1 MLACKLRNHASD
13 VSDRSSNPP
22 IQTMR
27 LLQAIVLALVLT
39 FGSLTPA
46 LNPQTSGSKFA
57 VLYAFNGNVKAG
69 DGLTPIVPLLIG
81 RSGVLYGATYQ
92 GGSQES
98 PCYLGCG
105 TVFSLTP
112 PLHGGLWKEAQL
124 HRFTSG
130 PDGFEPDA
138 LALAPDGV
146 LYGMTA
152 SGGKG
157 CGGDGCGTAYAL
169 SPPSSSGGTWKSQ
182 GYAFPRIA
190 TLPDSVRVAGTSLY
204 GTSRRGGTQSLC
216 QYGCGSAFSLI
227 PPPPGGSSWKE
238 TLLFSFDGSAGGAYP
253 IMTVQGPG
261 GVIYGTSQG
270 GNPDCPSGCGLVFSL
285 SPPSTRG
292 ALWTE
297 TILHTFTDK
306 ANDGAGVSG
315 IVLGSNGVIYGVTG
329 GGGSSGMGT
338 VFSLTPATSRQGSWT
353 EKILYSFAGTPDA
366 AYPNPG
372 LAIEKNGVLYGTT
385 YYGGDSG
392 CPSSSYGCGTVFSLT
407 PPAAAGDPWTEKV
420 LHAFTGGDDGGTP
433 VAGVTIGSNGILYG
447 TTTAYGGTGKYG
459 TVFSLIPR
467 ARGCGT
473 DPWNRTVFAGHS
485 TQSYSRF

>member
-1 MLACKLRNHASD
+1 MARNRRTMEAFLRLEEDPAHHHELVFEDGRPMLACKLRNHASD

-69 DGLTPIVPLLIG
+69 DGLTPIVPLLVG
-81 RSGVLYGATYQ
+81 QSGELYGATYQ

-112 PLHGGLWKEAQL
+112 LHGGLWKEVQL

-138 LALAPDGV
+138 LALAPDGM

-157 CGGDGCGTAYAL
+157 CGGDGCGTAFAL
-169 SPPSSSGGTWKSQ
+169 SPPSSLGGTWKSQ
-182 GYAFPRIA
+182 TYAFPRIA

-227 PPPPGGSSWKE
+227 PPPRGGSFWKE

-270 GNPDCPSGCGLVFSL
+270 GNPNCPSGCGLVFSL

-297 TILHTFTDK
+297 TVLHTFTDQ
-306 ANDGAGVSG
+306 ANDGAGYSS
-315 IVLGSNGVIYGVTG
+315 IVIGRNGVIYGVTG
-329 GGGSSGMGT
+329 GGGSSGM
-338 VFSLTPATSRQGSWT
+338 
-353 EKILYSFAGTPDA
+353 
-366 AYPNPG
+366 
-372 LAIEKNGVLYGTT
+372 
-385 YYGGDSG
+385 
-392 CPSSSYGCGTVFSLT
+392 GTVFSLT

-459 TVFSLIPR
+459 TVFSLTP
-467 ARGCGT
+467 
-473 DPWNRTVFAGHS
+473 
-485 TQSYSRF
+485 